1 MESERNQEDTY
12 LKSCFLERLTEVFSN
27 QMSSIVLA
35 VELLKSSNY
44 LWSDAESIYLD
55 LVERS
60 ARKMMK
66 IMEDK
71 AIFIERNK
79 DGLHSTNEQS
89 SLAWWL
95 KINTMNPS
103 MTYYFGPFISAQE
116 AEIAQPSYIN
126 NLEQDG
132 LQIQTIQIQQRQ
144 PASIMSENQ
153 FSQKYKIQVEQSF
166 NPNLN

>member
-1 MESERNQEDTY
+1 MESDRNQEDSQ
-12 LKSCFLERLTEVFSN
+12 LRSCFLERLTEVFSN

-44 LWSDAESIYLD
+44 LWSDAESLYLD
-55 LVERS
+55 FVEKS

-66 IMEDK
+66 IMENK
-71 AIFIERNK
+71 TIIIERNK
-79 DGLHSTNEQS
+79 DDLHLTNEHR

-95 KINTMNPS
+95 KVNTVNPS

-144 PASIMSENQ
+144 PASIMSENE
-153 FSQKYKIQVEQSF
+153 FSQKFKIQVEPSF
-166 NPNLN
+166 NPDLN